1 MDMFDQIELFDCP
14 VCHGAGLRE
23 EEAGWCVYATGLD
36 CGAHTAEIPCNNEEE
51 RLKAAQQSARMWNM
65 GKVTSSGVGD

>member
-14 VCHGAGLRE
+14 VCHGAGLLE
-23 EEAGWCVYATGLD
+23 EEAGWCVYATCLD
-36 CGAHTAEIPCNNEEE
+36 CGAHTAEIPFKNDEE

-65 GKVTSSGVGD
+65 GKVISSGVGD